1 MCTHTLIITKNG
13 HATRNVEVRKVFFHN
28 RGGIHLNFS
37 ATKALHAQRKGINK
51 TVAGSKSK
59 RSICHPH
66 WFGTSQ
72 SQMLFQA
79 VASKIHVS
87 CSHGILSFFG
97 STQWGKHGKTWR
109 NHCHSNRFIGIRYMS
124 LIWFKPKY
132 NWVVNGC
139 CLNSTGHS
147 RPMQKWIKF
156 TYARTPMNGWQNSKW
171 NQIIS
176 NKYQIYI
183 MHEYAWRQ
191 EDCGLK
197 QQVAVKR
204 K

>member
-1 MCTHTLIITKNG
+1 
-13 HATRNVEVRKVFFHN
+13 
-28 RGGIHLNFS
+28 
-37 ATKALHAQRKGINK
+37 
-51 TVAGSKSK
+51 
-59 RSICHPH
+59 
-66 WFGTSQ
+66 
-72 SQMLFQA
+72 MLFQA

-97 STQWGKHGKTWR
+97 STQWGKHGKPWR

-132 NWVVNGC
+132 NWVVHGC
-139 CLNSTGHS
+139 CLNSTGHN

-176 NKYQIYI
+176 NKYQIYN
-183 MHEYAWRQ
+183 YNAWICMTSR
-191 EDCGLK
+191 GLRAQAASGCQTQIVCSSWLLTRSHQTSGLLTNSFSPK
-197 QQVAVKR
+197 FGNLCFVHHFFFAQR
-204 K
+204 FG